1 MERENVKDLEFLVL
15 ADLAYERYEKIKDIR
30 PLKEVLSIHH
40 FNDTTETGKSE
51 RQQRWNYF
59 SERMEGWKLL
69 EGFDLDEYKNKY
81 KEEYESSFGEKK
93 EGSKEFKNIELQYK
107 QFYAAAFEKDD
118 EIVIAYRGTD
128 GENGKYDSHKD
139 FKIFFGLIDLG
150 DRDFI
155 MEHYLT
161 NGKIVAGI
169 PGIQF
174 KLAVDFYKDI
184 VNNDDYKDKTIS
196 VTGHSLGG
204 GLAQYVSVMEGVKR
218 GVAWNG
224 VGIKDFLKI
233 N

>member
-1 MERENVKDLEFLVL
+1 MERGNVKDLEFLVL
-15 ADLAYERYEKIKDIR
+15 ADLAYERYIDDDEGYNLEKV
-30 PLKEVLSIHH
+30 LKKHH

-174 KLAVDFYKDI
+174 KLAVDFYNKI
-184 VNNDDYKDKTIS
+184 LTKNTESNIS

-224 VGIKDFLKI
+224 VGIKDFLKF

>member
-1 MERENVKDLEFLVL
+1 MERGNVKDLEFLVL
-15 ADLAYERYEKIKDIR
+15 ADLAYERYEEKDKTYELKKILLEKD
-30 PLKEVLSIHH
+30 
-40 FNDTTETGKSE
+40 FNDSE
-51 RQQRWNYF
+51 RHQRWNYF

-69 EGFDLDEYKNKY
+69 EAYDPDDY
-81 KEEYESSFGEKK
+81 KK
-93 EGSKEFKNIELQYK
+93 EWLLKSEDIELQYK
-107 QFYAAAFEKDD
+107 QFYAAAFEKNN

-128 GENGKYDSHKD
+128 GANGEYDSHKD

-161 NGKIVAGI
+161 NGKIIAGI

-184 VNNDDYKDKTIS
+184 VKDRKNKDKTIS

-224 VGIKDFLKI
+224 VGIKDFLKF